1 MKATNRIRGVALT
14 LALAVSFGWNVTLS
28 TAYAQSHDH
37 SEHGAH
43 MHSGHSASS
52 ESAASEPAS
61 DAEWTKAEVRKIDLE
76 QGKLTL
82 RHERIESLD
91 MAPMT
96 MVFRLGEGVSA
107 DGLNEGDSVRFKVQR
122 EMGRLVITAL
132 EAGVND

>member
-1 MKATNRIRGVALT
+1 MKPTDRIRGVAL
-14 LALAVSFGWNVTLS
+14 ASVFAVSSGWHVTLS

-37 SEHGAH
+37 SEHHGH
-43 MHSGHSASS
+43 MHSGHSTSS
-52 ESAASEPAS
+52 ESASSEPAS
-61 DAEWTKAEVRKIDLE
+61 DDGWTKAEVRKLDLE

>member
-1 MKATNRIRGVALT
+1 MKPTERIRGVTLT
-14 LALAVSFGWNVTLS
+14 LVLAVSLGWYVKLS

-37 SEHGAH
+37 SEHGAQ
-43 MHSGHSASS
+43 MHSGHSGP
-52 ESAASEPAS
+52 SEPTS
-61 DAEWTKAEVRKIDLE
+61 NDVWTKAEVRKLDLE

-96 MVFRLGEGVSA
+96 MVFRLAEGVSA

>member
-1 MKATNRIRGVALT
+1 MKPTDRIRGVAL
-14 LALAVSFGWNVTLS
+14 ASVFAVSLGWHVTLS

-37 SEHGAH
+37 SEHHGH
-43 MHSGHSASS
+43 MHSGHSTSS
-52 ESAASEPAS
+52 ESAS
-61 DAEWTKAEVRKIDLE
+61 DDGWTKAEVRKLDLE

>member
-1 MKATNRIRGVALT
+1 MKPTDRIRGVTLT
-14 LALAVSFGWNVTLS
+14 LVLAVSLGYNLNLS
-28 TAYAQSHDH
+28 IAYAQSHDH

-43 MHSGHSASS
+43 MHSEHSAS
-52 ESAASEPAS
+52 
-61 DAEWTKAEVRKIDLE
+61 DDVWTKAEVRKLDLE

>member
-1 MKATNRIRGVALT
+1 MKPTERIRGVALT
-14 LALAVSFGWNVTLS
+14 LVLTVSLGCNLNLS
-28 TAYAQSHDH
+28 TASAQSHDH

-43 MHSGHSASS
+43 MHS
-52 ESAASEPAS
+52 EQPAS
-61 DAEWTKAEVRKIDLE
+61 DDVWTKAEVRKLDLE

-96 MVFRLGEGVSA
+96 MVFRLAEGVSA

>member
-1 MKATNRIRGVALT
+1 MKPTERIRSVTLT
-14 LALAVSFGWNVTLS
+14 LVLAVSLGYNLNLS
-28 TAYAQSHDH
+28 IAYAQSHDH

-43 MHSGHSASS
+43 MHS
-52 ESAASEPAS
+52 EQPAS
-61 DAEWTKAEVRKIDLE
+61 NDVWTKAEVRKLDLE

-96 MVFRLGEGVSA
+96 MVFRLAEGVSA

>member
-1 MKATNRIRGVALT
+1 MKPTNRIRGVALT
-14 LALAVSFGWNVTLS
+14 LALAVSFGWNVKLS

-43 MHSGHSASS
+43 RHSGHSASS
-52 ESAASEPAS
+52 ESASSGPASE
-61 DAEWTKAEVRKIDLE
+61 DVWTKAEVRKIDLE

-96 MVFRLGEGVSA
+96 MVFRLSEGVSA

-122 EMGRLVITAL
+122 EMGRLMITAL

>member
-1 MKATNRIRGVALT
+1 MKPTERVRSVALT
-14 LALAVSFGWNVTLS
+14 LVLTVSLGCNLNLS

-43 MHSGHSASS
+43 MHS
-52 ESAASEPAS
+52 EQPAS
-61 DAEWTKAEVRKIDLE
+61 NDVWTKAEVRKLDLE

-96 MVFRLGEGVSA
+96 MVFRLAEGVSA